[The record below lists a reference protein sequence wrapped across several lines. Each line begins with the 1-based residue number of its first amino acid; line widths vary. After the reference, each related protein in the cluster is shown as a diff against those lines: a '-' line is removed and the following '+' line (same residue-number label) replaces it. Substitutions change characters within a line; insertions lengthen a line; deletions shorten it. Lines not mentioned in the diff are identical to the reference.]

1 MGADFIAT
9 GHYAETSPSP
19 LLGKE
24 GEEGVVLTEGA
35 DKNKDQS
42 YFLWTMGQEELKHT
56 LFPVGHLQKSEVREL
71 AKKFKLPTA
80 EKKDSQGI
88 CFIGKVDMKE
98 FLSHYIE
105 AKPGKVFNE
114 NVKRLA
120 STMAHCFILL
130 ASAMVLK
137 LLKKV
142 Q

>member
-9 GHYAETSPSP
+9 GHYAQTSPSP
-19 LLGKE
+19 LLL
-24 GEEGVVLTEGA
+24 LTEGA

-42 YFLWTMGQEELKHT
+42 YFLWTLGQEELKHT

-105 AKPGKVFNE
+105 SKPGKVFNE
-114 NVKRLA
+114 NGNRSA
-120 STMAHCFILL
+120 STMAHYFILS
-130 ASAMVLK
+130 ASAMVLTITQK
-137 LLKKV
+137 SPGR
-142 Q
+142 